1 MVAHLLRCSPV
12 LEPRSHTF
20 QANGLTLVVH
30 DWGGAGA
37 PVLLVHPTGF
47 HGRVW
52 APVAEQLR
60 AHDRHVYS
68 FDFRGHGDSDAPDID
83 YSWHG
88 FADDVL
94 AIAGHLGL
102 GGDPDLLAAG
112 HSKGAASLILAEAK
126 SSGTFARIW
135 AYEPI
140 LFASDVPLPREDDFP
155 LAINARKRRNE
166 WPSIDAAYEAYAAKP
181 PLDVMTEASLRAYV
195 DYGFRDRGDGVFE
208 LKCAPEVEARVY
220 SMGPNHGGYRELPS
234 VEAQVLVVC
243 GETSRDISPE
253 FGARIAELLPQGA
266 LEVMAGCGHFGPQQ
280 DPDATVASMLRFA
293 ITPA

>member
-1 MVAHLLRCSPV
+1 MLL
-12 LEPRSHTF
+12 
-20 QANGLTLVVH
+20 A
-30 DWGGAGA
+30 
-37 PVLLVHPTGF
+37 HPTGF

-52 APVAEQLR
+52 APVAEQLVQ
-60 AHDRHVYS
+60 HDCRVYS

-94 AIAGHLGL
+94 AIADHLGL
-102 GGDPDLLAAG
+102 SGDPDLLAGG
-112 HSKGAASLILAEAK
+112 HSMGAASLILGEAK
-126 SSGTFARIW
+126 AAGTFGRIW

-140 LFASDVPLPREDDFP
+140 MHSSDAPRSRQDDFP
-155 LAINARKRRNE
+155 LAVSARKRRNE
-166 WPSIDAAYEAYAAKP
+166 WPSIDAAYEAYASKP

-208 LKCAPEVEARVY
+208 LKCTPEVEARVY
-220 SMGPNHGGYRELPS
+220 SMTPNHGAYGELPR
-234 VEAQVLVVC
+234 VHAPVLVVC
-243 GETSRDISPE
+243 GETSRDISPA
-253 FGARIAELLPQGA
+253 FGARIAEQLPQGA

-293 ITPA
+293 TRA